1 MQNKIEKS
9 TNQQDQC
16 DKSNMRK
23 AILAVPTQFQEGFN
37 LAKNTKL
44 TKKFNKIMI
53 SGMGGSALPGNIL
66 RTYQNDLLTINND
79 YAILRVYQNRF
90 YKLPHEAY
98 DNCLNIICSHSGN
111 TEETI
116 ASFQEAIDNNLPCVG
131 ISAGGKIEEMC
142 KENNIAHIKLPVP
155 FENFQPRMA
164 TGHFTSVIIQLLI
177 NAGKL
182 PDTTEDILKSA
193 ENLTK
198 LMPELEEKGKV
209 LARKLVGKTPVIYS
223 SVEFKPLSLIWKIK
237 INENSKVPAFW
248 NVFPELNHNEFVGF
262 TNPQAKYFIIMLRN
276 AEGHPRNLKRY
287 DVTTKFL
294 QKKGVE
300 IETIDILQ
308 GEMMYRLFSSLTL
321 CDWTSYY
328 LALEY
333 GVDPTPVEMVEELK
347 KELVK

>member
-1 MQNKIEKS
+1 MNVQIAKTASRQERY
-9 TNQQDQC
+9 

-23 AILAVPTQFQEGFN
+23 AILATPKQFKEGFE
-37 LAKNTKL
+37 LAKNIKL
-44 TKKFNKIMI
+44 GNSFNKIMI

-79 YAILRVYQNRF
+79 YAILKVYQNRF

-116 ASFQEAIDNNLPCVG
+116 ASFQEALDNNLPCVG
-131 ISAGGKIEEMC
+131 ISAGGEIEKMC
-142 KENNIAHIKLPVP
+142 QENNITHLKLPVP

-164 TGHFTSVIIQLLI
+164 TGHFTSVIVQLLI

-193 ENLTK
+193 KNLTE
-198 LMPELEEKGKV
+198 LMPRLEKEGKI
-209 LARKLVGKTPVIYS
+209 LAKKLVGKTPVIYS

-300 IETIDILQ
+300 IETIDIPQ

-333 GVDPTPVEMVEELK
+333 GVDPTPVEMVEDLK